1 MPNIMLSQISDD
13 QKENFEVELSFLKEE
28 LNK

>member
-13 QKENFEVELSFLKEE
+13 KKENFEVELSFLKEE